1 MTQTIYQPV
10 IAVTGATGAQG
21 GATARALLRHG
32 SRVRALT
39 RRPSSTAAE
48 ELRRLGAEVAYA
60 DFDDRAGLDAA
71 LAGVDALFAMSTRY
85 GGDTGRGAGNDTGDD
100 TDTEV
105 RQAVALLDAAAA
117 SGTVRHIVFTSA
129 ANADRGTGI
138 PHFDTKHQVELRLRK
153 LGIPWTV
160 IAPGLFMDNYT
171 GEWTLS
177 GLREGRFALPL
188 PADLALPFI
197 PAADI
202 GAFAALVLRD
212 PEKFAGRRI
221 DLASDR
227 VTCSEIAGILSAVC
241 GRPIEF
247 TQVPLARIE
256 AHSADLAAMFRY
268 FTASGLNVDVEGL
281 RRDHPEVGWQR
292 FADWAGAQSWDLTPA
307 R

>member
-21 GATARALLRHG
+21 GATARALLRQG
-32 SRVRALT
+32 SRIRALT
-39 RRPSSTAAE
+39 RRPSSPAAE

-71 LAGVDALFAMSTRY
+71 LAGADALFAMSTRY
-85 GGDTGRGAGNDTGDD
+85 GDTGGDVGNDA
-100 TDTEV
+100 DTEV

-138 PHFDTKHQVELRLRK
+138 PHFDTKHRVELHLRK

-171 GEWTLS
+171 SEWTLS

-188 PADLALPFI
+188 PAGLALPFI

-202 GAFAALVLRD
+202 GAFAALVLRH
-212 PEKFAGRRI
+212 PGKFAGRRI

-227 VTCSEIAGILSAVC
+227 VTCSEIAEILSGVC

-247 TQVPLARIE
+247 TPVPLAQIE

-268 FTASGLNVDVEGL
+268 FGASGLHVDVEGL
-281 RRDHPEVGWQR
+281 RRDHPEVGWQS
-292 FADWAGAQSWDLTPA
+292 FADWAGAQSWNLTPA
-307 R
+307 P